1 MTMVIFF
8 VVVLAQIVL
17 FQFIAALANRSILTE
32 ETSQVTSSV
41 PESVTKHARV
51 APIVR
56 MGIGSTLACVALL
69 ALLGLT
75 ENQSAAKLLIAG
87 VSAASAVAFG
97 IAQATDRQV
106 MRNLADAAPGGG
118 LRRASLE
125 RRTTDKW
132 YHTILEVIPLLVFVA
147 TAVYLLGTTGLSIG
161 SETLSERP
169 RILVYFGLQGVLMIA
184 GLYRA
189 LRPVIGISSISHY
202 IPSLRRNPEVSIQ
215 LGEELAGTQL
225 RFFLIAKIGFSL
237 LLGAMIVKN
246 VLLATGSVA
255 AAAWSAFG
263 WCVLAVLAIL
273 YVYYFRRIGRISRQ
287 MQEQMGPANP

>member
-8 VVVLAQIVL
+8 VVVLAQIIL
-17 FQFIAALANRSILTE
+17 FQFIAALANRSILME
-32 ETSQVTSSV
+32 EMSQVTDSV

-56 MGIGSTLACVALL
+56 MGIGGTLACVALL
-69 ALLGLT
+69 AILGLT

-106 MRNLADAAPGGG
+106 MRDLADAAPGGG
-118 LRRASLE
+118 VRHASLE

-132 YHTILEVIPLLVFVA
+132 HLPVLEAIPLLIFVA
-147 TAVYLLGTTGLSIG
+147 TAIYLLGTTGLSIG

-169 RILVYFGLQGVLMIA
+169 RILAYFGLQGVLMIA

-255 AAAWSAFG
+255 AAAWSTIG
-263 WCVLAVLAIL
+263 WCILAALAIL
-273 YVYYFRRIGRISRQ
+273 YGYYFRRIGRISRQ

>member
-17 FQFIAALANRSILTE
+17 FQFVAALANRSILME
-32 ETSQVTSSV
+32 EMSQVTGSV

-56 MGIGSTLACVALL
+56 MGIGGTLACVALL
-69 ALLGLT
+69 AILGLT

-106 MRNLADAAPGGG
+106 MRDLADAAPGGG
-118 LRRASLE
+118 VRHASLE

-132 YHTILEVIPLLVFVA
+132 HLPVLEAIPLLVFVA
-147 TAVYLLGTTGLSIG
+147 TAIYLLGTTGLSIG

-169 RILVYFGLQGVLMIA
+169 RILMYFGLQGVLMIA

-255 AAAWSAFG
+255 AAAWSTIG
-263 WCVLAVLAIL
+263 WCILAALAIL
-273 YVYYFRRIGRISRQ
+273 YGYYFRRIGRISRQ